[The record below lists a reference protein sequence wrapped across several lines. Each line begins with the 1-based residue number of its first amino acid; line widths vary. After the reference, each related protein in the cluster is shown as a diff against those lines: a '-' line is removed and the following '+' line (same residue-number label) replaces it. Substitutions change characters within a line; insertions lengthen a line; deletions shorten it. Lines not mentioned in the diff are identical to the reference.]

1 MVVKA
6 EKMEFPD
13 FGSEIKIIK
22 TDNSMGIHIF
32 KLVAAKIDELHF
44 LDDDLTMFIQL
55 WHELK

>member
-55 WHELK
+55 